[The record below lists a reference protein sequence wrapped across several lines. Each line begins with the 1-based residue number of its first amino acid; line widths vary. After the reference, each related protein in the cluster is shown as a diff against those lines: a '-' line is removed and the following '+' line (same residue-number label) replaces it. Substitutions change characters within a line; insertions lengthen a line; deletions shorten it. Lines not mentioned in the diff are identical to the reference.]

1 MKNPGFYS
9 SLTAG
14 RGVLSLSPLILED
27 FVNKISLA
35 GLVVALIASV
45 SVFGHS
51 NTAEAQLQIGGSSS
65 NFGTG
70 NLNGGFMPDPNTVSI
85 TSGGSLDSRSM
96 TLGSGCV
103 GYVTRQPDYILNYS
117 NAASFLRFFFQGSG
131 DTTLIINDASGN
143 WHCNDDSAG
152 LNPQVSINNPPSGQ
166 YDIWVGSYAA
176 SANISGTLS
185 ITELRSNSVSASV
198 ETIEENRLAKQSGS
212 LSFGGSSSN
221 FGSRNL
227 SGGFMP
233 DPSQVAITSGGS
245 LDSRTMSLG
254 PGCNGYVT
262 RQPDFILNYS
272 DAASFLR
279 FFVRA
284 AGSGDTT
291 LIINDAAGNWHCNDD
306 SSGLNPMVS
315 INNPPSGQ
323 YDIWVGSYRASE
335 NLSSQLFITELRSE
349 TP

>member
-1 MKNPGFYS
+1 VK
-9 SLTAG
+9 
-14 RGVLSLSPLILED
+14 
-27 FVNKISLA
+27 KISLA
-35 GLVVALIASV
+35 GLAVALIV
-45 SVFGHS
+45 SVGVFGQS
-51 NTAEAQLQIGGSSS
+51 SSAEAQLQIGGSSS

-70 NLNGGFMPDPNTVSI
+70 NLSGGFVPDPNTVSI

-103 GYVTRQPDYILNYS
+103 GFVTRQPDYILNYS
-117 NAASFLRFFFQGSG
+117 NAANFLRFFFQGSG

-176 SANISGTLS
+176 SANISGTLN
-185 ITELRSNSVSASV
+185 ITELRGNSVSASI
-198 ETIEENRLAKQSGS
+198 ETIEQNAQAKQSGS
-212 LSFGGSSSN
+212 LTIGGSSAN
-221 FGSRNL
+221 FGTRNL

-245 LDSRTMSLG
+245 LDSSTMSLS
-254 PGCNGYVT
+254 PGCRGFVT
-262 RQPDFILNYS
+262 RQPDYILNYS
-272 DAASFLR
+272 NAADFLR

-284 AGSGDTT
+284 SGSGDTT
-291 LIINDAAGNWHCNDD
+291 LLINDASGNWHCNDD

-323 YDIWVGSYRASE
+323 YDIWVGSYRAGE
-335 NLSSQLFITELRSE
+335 NLSSQLFITELRSQ